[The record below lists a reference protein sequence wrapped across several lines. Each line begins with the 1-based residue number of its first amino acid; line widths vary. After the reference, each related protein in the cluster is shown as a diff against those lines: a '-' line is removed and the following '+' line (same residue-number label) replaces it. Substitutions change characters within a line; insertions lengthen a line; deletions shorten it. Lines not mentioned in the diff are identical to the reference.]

1 MATIAPYV
9 ATSTV
14 GGQKVEVKA
23 KTTIIWLTV
32 GRGAIVSY
40 SPFEV
45 AVAGK
50 IKILGYEGDLKIHLQ
65 LTDKDEAITSGPCS
79 LRLNQYTDS
88 QATYTANGKALTVA
102 AVLGG
107 VSQNISIM
115 QANDGAQ
122 TECKLFGK
130 VNQTVHL
137 APLR

>member
-1 MATIAPYV
+1 MATITPYV

-14 GGQKVEVKA
+14 SGQKVEVKA

-32 GRGAIVSY
+32 GRGEIVSY

-45 AVAGK
+45 RLAGK
-50 IKILGYEGDLKIHLQ
+50 IKILGYEGDLRIYLQ
-65 LTDKDEAITSGPCS
+65 LTDEDKAITSGPCILS
-79 LRLNQYTDS
+79 LNDYTDP
-88 QATYTANGKALTVA
+88 QATYTADGKALTVA

-107 VSQNISIM
+107 VSQNITIM